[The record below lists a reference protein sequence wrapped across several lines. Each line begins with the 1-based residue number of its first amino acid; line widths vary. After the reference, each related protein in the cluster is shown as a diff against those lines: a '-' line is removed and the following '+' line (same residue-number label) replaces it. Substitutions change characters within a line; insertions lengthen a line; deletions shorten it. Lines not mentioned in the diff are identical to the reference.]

1 MLVKTQGERVDMIET
16 YVYEATARAEQAT
29 EQLKSAANYQGKAR
43 KKKLIIAVIIL
54 VIIAI
59 ILIAVFAK

>member
-29 EQLKSAANYQGKAR
+29 EQLKSAATHQGKA
-43 KKKLIIAVIIL
+43 VIL